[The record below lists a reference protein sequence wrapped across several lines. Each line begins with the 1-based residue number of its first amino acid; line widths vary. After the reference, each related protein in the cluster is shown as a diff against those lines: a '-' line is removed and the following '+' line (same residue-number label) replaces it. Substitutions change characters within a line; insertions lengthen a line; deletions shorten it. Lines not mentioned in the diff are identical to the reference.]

1 LRFDHRH
8 RLAAGSTQIKLSR
21 DSRRV
26 RFPIVRS
33 GVPLSQANIAHLSV
47 SNIDEIGSS
56 GQGLNRDF
64 RSSPVECLWRTGL
77 PCGVRWKTG
86 TQIAPE
92 RNFRRPGNLQ
102 FRAAFQRV
110 KTYRR

>member
-1 LRFDHRH
+1 
-8 RLAAGSTQIKLSR
+8 
-21 DSRRV
+21 
-26 RFPIVRS
+26 
-33 GVPLSQANIAHLSV
+33 
-47 SNIDEIGSS
+47 
-56 GQGLNRDF
+56 
-64 RSSPVECLWRTGL
+64 
-77 PCGVRWKTG
+77 VRWKTG